1 MTSADDSVEQSAVT
15 SNAPHVEE
23 EHHHPYVSEK
33 SEGKP
38 WFEWCIAAL
47 VVISAALA
55 LFKLT
60 TVATML
66 LAATSLVA
74 ASVRLAM
81 RDKSPWKV
89 RSIFFDCFIGYA
101 FGLGLIGTYISILL
115 IS

>member
-1 MTSADDSVEQSAVT
+1 MTPADDSVKQSAV
-15 SNAPHVEE
+15 APGVPPVKE

-38 WFEWCIAAL
+38 WFEWCVAAL
-47 VVISAALA
+47 VVLSAAFA

-60 TVATML
+60 TVATMI

-74 ASVRLAM
+74 ATVRLVK
-81 RDKSPWKV
+81 REKSPWKV